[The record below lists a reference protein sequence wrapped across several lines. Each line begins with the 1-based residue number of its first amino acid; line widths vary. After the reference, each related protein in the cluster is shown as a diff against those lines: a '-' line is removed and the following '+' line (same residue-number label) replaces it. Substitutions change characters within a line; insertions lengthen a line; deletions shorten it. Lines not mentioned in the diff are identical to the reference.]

1 MYDKVR
7 MFLPR
12 CRDMPDISQY
22 LESVGE
28 KTSSTGEASIYG
40 FVDGLKVSQFMGGY
54 VVGGSLSMFFILA
67 IYGR

>member
-28 KTSSTGEASIYG
+28 KTSSTGEISTYG
-40 FVDGLKVSQFMGGY
+40 FIDGLKVTQFMGGY
-54 VVGGSLSMFFILA
+54 
-67 IYGR
+67 